1 MFFGSVSGLAVIVGC
16 VVGVVCPVVGC
27 VGCDGGVVRSATG
40 TSFFTSW
47 LPQAATSVAI
57 AMLRTTFFTA
67 DSFSGEALGVADSG
81 ILRPAQF
88 VGNGPHAGSRTSPA
102 DDTRRW
108 RTRPSLETAA
118 SWPRPFSWAS

>member
-1 MFFGSVSGLAVIVGC
+1 MFCGSVRGFAVIAGW

-27 VGCDGGVVRSATG
+27 VGCYGDVVRSSTG

-47 LPQAATSVAI
+47 LPQAATRTAI
-57 AMLRTTFFTA
+57 AMLRTTFFTG
-67 DSFSGEALGVADSG
+67 DSFSGKALGGADSG

-118 SWPRPFSWAS
+118 SCPRPPTWAS